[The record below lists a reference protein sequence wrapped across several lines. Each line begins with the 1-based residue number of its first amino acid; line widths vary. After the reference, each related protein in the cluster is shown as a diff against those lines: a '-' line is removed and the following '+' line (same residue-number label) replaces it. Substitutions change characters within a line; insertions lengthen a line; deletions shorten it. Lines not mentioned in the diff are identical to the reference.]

1 MKASK
6 GRRKACTAAD
16 ATTRFRH
23 SEAFLDTAQLVASE
37 DGKPG
42 DYDYNHVAA
51 VVAVVAVVAVA
62 AGVAVLAAIAA
73 SDALCCKLLGER
85 ARGQDHREAIELLEQ
100 VRYGQGTPAAQE
112 RRARELGHA
121 LATALDVK
129 DESHYGTR
137 MLTSAQV
144 RKVMRAAEKLVSTCR
159 LVMRGTA

>member
-16 ATTRFRH
+16 ATTRLRH

-42 DYDYNHVAA
+42 DYDYNH
-51 VVAVVAVVAVA
+51 VA